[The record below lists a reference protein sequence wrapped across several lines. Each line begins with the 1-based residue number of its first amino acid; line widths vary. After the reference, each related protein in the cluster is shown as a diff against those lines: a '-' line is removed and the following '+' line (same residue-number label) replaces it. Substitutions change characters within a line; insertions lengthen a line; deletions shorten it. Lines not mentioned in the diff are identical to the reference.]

1 MQFCIASIGNSSN
14 NQNYTTRTVP
24 PTNYRIIEA
33 GWIHKPPYLYAVP
46 NATKPF
52 GMGLEMVLKFL
63 QSCGATFV
71 ESHQASSEFEMINL
85 LRKNKID
92 VAAPILEPTS
102 HRHYIEFHFIK
113 TSDYPGTVYISIEN
127 GENVVLNAFLD
138 AWSLVALILILAA
151 IAGIFIWAL
160 VSFALSNIFNLRNS
174 LDVTRLLTLLV
185 ETLYLSFNWATN
197 ISKTCRLRS
206 EPSMLMVAPSGS
218 KNRLMRGSILLF
230 SSTHRKVVGSI
241 AALKKNRGK

>member
-1 MQFCIASIGNSSN
+1 MQFCIASIGNSSI

-113 TSDYPGTVYISIEN
+113 TSDYP
-127 GENVVLNAFLD
+127 ENVVLNAFLD

-174 LDVTRLLTLLV
+174 LDVARLLTLLV
-185 ETLYLSFNWATN
+185 ETLCFSYHNLTLFLSFSFFWFSFVLVFLFFFLLVLLSLSFF
-197 ISKTCRLRS
+197 SKIFL
-206 EPSMLMVAPSGS
+206 P
-218 KNRLMRGSILLF
+218 
-230 SSTHRKVVGSI
+230 KVSHYKI
-241 AALKKNRGK
+241 HLKHM

>member
-1 MQFCIASIGNSSN
+1 MQFCIVSIGNSSI

-24 PTNYRIIEA
+24 PTNYRIIEV

-92 VAAPILEPTS
+92 DAAPILEPTS

-127 GENVVLNAFLD
+127 GENVMLNAFLD
-138 AWSLVALILILAA
+138 AWSLVALILILVA

-160 VSFALSNIFNLRNS
+160 VSFALSNIFNLKSS
-174 LDVTRLLTLLV
+174 LDVTRLLSLLV
-185 ETLYLSFNWATN
+185 ETLCFSYHNLTLFLSFSFFWFSFVLVFLFFFLLVLLSLSFF
-197 ISKTCRLRS
+197 SKIFL
-206 EPSMLMVAPSGS
+206 P
-218 KNRLMRGSILLF
+218 
-230 SSTHRKVVGSI
+230 KVSHYKI
-241 AALKKNRGK
+241 HLKHM

>member
-185 ETLYLSFNWATN
+185 ETLCFSYHNLTLFLSFSFFWF
-197 ISKTCRLRS
+197 SFVLVF
-206 EPSMLMVAPSGS
+206 LFFF
-218 KNRLMRGSILLF
+218 LLVLLSLSF
-230 SSTHRKVVGSI
+230 FLKFFLPKVSHYKI
-241 AALKKNRGK
+241 HLKHM

>member
-1 MQFCIASIGNSSN
+1 MQFCIASIGNSSI

-24 PTNYRIIEA
+24 PTNYRIIEV

-63 QSCGATFV
+63 QYCGATFV

-127 GENVVLNAFLD
+127 GENVMLNAFWD
-138 AWSLVALILILAA
+138 TWSLVALILILAA

-160 VSFALSNIFNLRNS
+160 VSFALSNIFNLRSS

-185 ETLYLSFNWATN
+185 ETLCFSYHNLTLFLSFSFFLVFFCFGFFVLLLTGTL
-197 ISKTCRLRS
+197 IFIFFF
-206 EPSMLMVAPSGS
+206 
-218 KNRLMRGSILLF
+218 KNF
-230 SSTHRKVVGSI
+230 SS
-241 AALKKNRGK
+241 